1 VKTTIQIGCRHI
13 GIKRQK
19 LFLWIELNSKS
30 NCKNCQLR
38 VLGRNKIIY
47 LPNNSSFFPP
57 FFPSHFTSEIEI
69 NLIVFPKKEV
79 VRFME
84 SIQYTYTP
92 VFLLFILKTVVK
104 KLDKKVVS
112 QQGGAMLCNKW
123 LESSQV

>member
-1 VKTTIQIGCRHI
+1 
-13 GIKRQK
+13 
-19 LFLWIELNSKS
+19 
-30 NCKNCQLR
+30 
-38 VLGRNKIIY
+38 
-47 LPNNSSFFPP
+47 
-57 FFPSHFTSEIEI
+57 
-69 NLIVFPKKEV
+69 
-79 VRFME
+79 ME